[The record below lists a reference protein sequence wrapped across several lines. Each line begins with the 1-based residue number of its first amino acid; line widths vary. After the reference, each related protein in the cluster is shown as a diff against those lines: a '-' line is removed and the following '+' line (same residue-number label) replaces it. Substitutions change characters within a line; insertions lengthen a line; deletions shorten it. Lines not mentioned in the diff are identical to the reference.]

1 MILFWQLET
10 NHHQYLGG
18 FMTVAPRPA
27 LIKVEIGRGDVRTIQ
42 QGKTW
47 AQFEHLQQG
56 FENTRGVKLFFY
68 NDTIEILMPSEA
80 HEIFKKIIAILIEAF
95 LLDRQIE
102 FKPTGSMTQKR
113 EGFAAAEAD
122 ESYEIQGFKLSVEV
136 NFTSGDISKLDCYKA
151 LEVDEVWLW
160 EDGVMEIY
168 CLQADGYQQVS
179 HSRIP
184 ALASIDLAVF
194 AECILIGEISR
205 LQAVRQFMA
214 KSLPT
219 V

>member
-1 MILFWQLET
+1 MILFWHLEAK
-10 NHHQYLGG
+10 HHQYLRG
-18 FMTVAPRPA
+18 FMTVAPRSS

-42 QGKTW
+42 RGKTW

-68 NDTIEILMPSEA
+68 NDTIEIIMPSEA
-80 HEIFKKIIAILIEAF
+80 HEMFKKIIAILIESF

-113 EGFAAAEAD
+113 QGFAAAEAD

-136 NFTSGDISKLDCYKA
+136 NFTSGDISKLDCYQA

-160 EDGVMEIY
+160 EDGMLEVY
-168 CLQADGYQQVS
+168 CLEADGYQQVTHS
-179 HSRIP
+179 HIP
-184 ALASIDLAVF
+184 ALSLIDLTVLS
-194 AECILIGEISR
+194 ECILIGETSR
-205 LQAVRQFMA
+205 LQAVQQFMT
-214 KSLPT
+214 KSLPNS
-219 V
+219 